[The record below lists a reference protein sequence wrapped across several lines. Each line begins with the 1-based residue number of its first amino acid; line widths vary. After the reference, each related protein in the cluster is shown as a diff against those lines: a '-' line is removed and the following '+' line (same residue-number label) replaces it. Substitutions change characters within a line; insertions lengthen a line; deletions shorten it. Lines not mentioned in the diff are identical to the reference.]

1 MAKCSS
7 LSYSVLV
14 QFAKDYPLR
23 LDFKALNKLQMSFI
37 LAPRIENK

>member
-1 MAKCSS
+1 MARAST
-7 LSYSVLV
+7 LAETVVV

-23 LDFKALNKLQMSFI
+23 LDFKSLNKAQMSFI